1 MPHTDPAAPAPAPAG
16 PRPVAVIDIGAS
28 AVRLVIAELVP
39 GGAPQELEE
48 VSRAVPLGRDTF
60 SSGRIHAGTIE
71 AAIRALSGFRRLMDQ
86 YRVGAYRAVATSAV
100 REAANADTFL
110 DRIRVRTGLDIEVID
125 GAEESRLTY
134 LGVREHLGTHASFL
148 DGIALVVEVGGGS
161 AEVTLLERGQPT
173 ASGVYPLGAI
183 RMRQSLGSWY
193 GSHDQRV
200 RLLTRHIDNVVWDI
214 KEEIPLGTATH
225 VIALGSDVRFV
236 AGQLPDVA
244 TDGPAEIPRDT
255 FLAFCQRLE
264 GLDQEGLVDLYRLT
278 PVDAETLVPALLVY
292 RSLLAETA
300 ATMVTVPDVSLRDGL
315 FVDLGRADRDAEL
328 TDFSRQVLASAASL
342 GEKYR
347 VDADHA
353 RQVARLALRLFDEL
367 GEEHGLSRRDRL
379 LLEVAALLH
388 DIGNFV
394 SLRGH
399 HKHSQYLLSASQIFG
414 LSGDDHALIANIAR
428 YHRRGVPQK
437 SHLPY
442 MALDRE
448 ERVRVN
454 KMAAL
459 LRVANALDAEHMQK
473 VSDLRVGRDDDVW
486 VLEVSGAGDLTMER
500 LAVGSRTDL
509 FAQVFGHELVFR
521 GAGAGA

>member
-1 MPHTDPAAPAPAPAG
+1 MTHTAPAAPGSSPAG
-16 PRPVAVIDIGAS
+16 SRPVAVIDIGAS
-28 AVRLVIAELVP
+28 AVRLVIAELVA
-39 GGAPQELEE
+39 GDAPRELEE
-48 VSRAVPLGRDTF
+48 ASRAVPLGRDTF

-100 REAANADTFL
+100 REAINADTFL
-110 DRIRVRTGLDIEVID
+110 DRIRVRTGLDVEVID

-148 DGIALVVEVGGGS
+148 EGIALLVEVGGGS
-161 AEVTLLERGQPT
+161 AEVTLLDRGQPS

-183 RMRQSLGSWY
+183 RMRQSLGSWR

-200 RLLTRHIDNVVWDI
+200 RLLTRHIANVLGDI
-214 KEEIPLGTATH
+214 REEIPLGTATH

-236 AGQLPDVA
+236 AAQVPDAVS
-244 TDGPAEIPRDT
+244 GSPAEITRDA
-255 FLAFCQRLE
+255 FIAFCQRLE
-264 GLDQEGLVDLYRLT
+264 GLDQESLVDRYRLA

-292 RSLLAETA
+292 RGLLAETA
-300 ATMVTVPDVSLRDGL
+300 ATVVTVPDVSLRDGL

-328 TDFSRQVLASAASL
+328 TDFSRQVLASAAAL
-342 GEKYR
+342 GLKYR
-347 VDADHA
+347 VDGDHA
-353 RQVARLALRLFDEL
+353 RQVARLATCLFDDL
-367 GEEHGLSRRDRL
+367 REEHGLSDRDRL

-388 DIGNFV
+388 DVGNFV

-414 LSGDDHALIANIAR
+414 LSADDHALVGNIAR

-473 VSDLRVGRDDDVW
+473 VADARVRRDEDPW
-486 VLEVSGAGDLTMER
+486 VLEVEGAGDLTMER
-500 LAVGSRTDL
+500 LAVGSRADL
-509 FAQVFGHELVFR
+509 FAQVFGHDLAFR
-521 GAGAGA
+521 GAGAGT